1 MVQVSWSG
9 SAIDIPETCEEA
21 YSPNTFPGAS
31 PSPARAAEEL
41 FSASVK
47 IPFFRL
53 LLRYLKILG
62 FNLQLIFAE
71 QKRKKYLWF
80 ISAAAGKEK
89 SIICS
94 W

>member
-9 SAIDIPETCEEA
+9 SAREIPETCEEA
-21 YSPNTFPGAS
+21 YSPTAFPGAS
-31 PSPARAAEEL
+31 LPPATAPEEL
-41 FSASVK
+41 F
-47 IPFFRL
+47 FFPP

-62 FNLQLIFAE
+62 FNLQLVFAE
-71 QKRKKYLWF
+71 QKRKKYLF
-80 ISAAAGKEK
+80 FSAAAGKKK